1 MADTRSAS
9 DAAPTVASVAR
20 SSHSSKATKSSKGSS
35 GAKKAVSSQPAPSRV
50 EKMVTDVKMA
60 PRYKR
65 HGRLFAKAV
74 FTGYKRGLRNQKE
87 NQAILKV
94 NPHFSLRH

>member
-1 MADTRSAS
+1 MADSRTAPGSSTASTRA
-9 DAAPTVASVAR
+9 
-20 SSHSSKATKSSKGSS
+20 SHSSKAVKSPKPTVS
-35 GAKKAVSSQPAPSRV
+35 AKKSVPAPPAAARL
-50 EKMVTDVKMA
+50 EKMVTDVKMV

-94 NPHFSLRH
+94 IIIIILL